1 MIFERPLLAGTD
13 VIGAARSRVTTWLR
27 LFLFA
32 TSIVAGP
39 FTYAYADDA
48 VDRLVRLVGR
58 DAGLCVEIPRL
69 DETVTAFE
77 SGEFFQRLQRSK
89 VYADWQ
95 SGSDYRRARGIVTVI
110 ENFTGKNFR
119 QFFRETF
126 GTAVVVA
133 VYPEPGQRMSAIM
146 LTETV
151 SREALDAVIDG
162 WNRAES
168 QQTVAIPFAG
178 RTYYKR
184 TCAAKPD
191 HDAMTLYYCKL
202 DRTLMLSDHEE
213 WVRRSLTLARET
225 GSHDSLL
232 DLPAYQQARQ
242 SLQPGSAARAY
253 VNPRGWDSV
262 LGFSPAPST
271 PGAARDE
278 HKPSGESVVSRA
290 IAAAWRRC
298 EWLAL
303 GLQVDRGVVVE
314 AVAHYSTNGLSPGS
328 RRFIDSMAGP
338 AEFLRY
344 VPFDA
349 MVVLAGRQAFGKLI
363 RHSLPIDT
371 KDRDSRAW
379 DSFRQVSRGLL
390 LGLDLFD
397 DVLPAFR
404 ENWGAYLAPRRDTP
418 PNELPIDGLIA
429 AQLPEVP
436 PTSEPTASA
445 GHKPPFRDAIDNG
458 LNTGFNFI
466 AAYFNMSATGKP
478 AVVRTE
484 SSHGLRIRWIDS
496 LGPYQPAFG
505 LTSGFLVFATSPHAV
520 RSFAAIEAEAAA
532 KTGITPRPPA
542 IDRLAKR
549 YFPTENEV
557 LFIDTAAV
565 RRFLREHGPQLVQH
579 CVRMRSLASQDAEK
593 SLREFLDVT
602 GLFDAVF
609 AAGRLGDGSARLVLG
624 GVVSAASTSSAR

>member
-1 MIFERPLLAGTD
+1 MRGNSAFGRHGNGVRERRILPA
-13 VIGAARSRVTTWLR
+13 AARSK
-27 LFLFA
+27 
-32 TSIVAGP
+32 I
-39 FTYAYADDA
+39 YADSA
-48 VDRLVRLVGR
+48 IRVGLP
-58 DAGLCVEIPRL
+58 A
-69 DETVTAFE
+69 
-77 SGEFFQRLQRSK
+77 
-89 VYADWQ
+89 W
-95 SGSDYRRARGIVTVI
+95 RGIVTVI

-133 VYPEPGQRMSAIM
+133 VYPEQGQRMSAIM

-242 SLQPGSAARAY
+242 SLQPGSAVRAY
-253 VNPRGWDSV
+253 VNPRGWDNV
-262 LGFSPAPST
+262 LGFSSESST
-271 PGAARDE
+271 PGAARSE
-278 HKPSGESVVSRA
+278 HKPQGESVVSRA

-314 AVAHYSTNGLSPGS
+314 AVAHYSTNGLSPSS
-328 RRFIDSMAGP
+328 RQFVDSMAGP
-338 AEFLRY
+338 ADFLRY
-344 VPFDA
+344 VPSDA

-429 AQLPEVP
+429 AQLPEAP
-436 PTSEPTASA
+436 PISEPTASA
-445 GHKPPFRDAIDNG
+445 GHRPPSFRDAIDNG

-484 SSHGLRIRWIDS
+484 SSRGLRIRWIDS

-520 RSFAAIEAEAAA
+520 RSFAAVEAQAAA
-532 KTGITPRPPA
+532 KTGITHRPPA

-557 LFIDTAAV
+557 LFIDTAAI

-579 CVRMRSLASQDAEK
+579 CVHMRSLASEDAEK

-609 AAGRLGDGSARLVLG
+609 AAGRSGDGSARLVLG
-624 GVVSAASTSSAR
+624 GVVGAASKSNAAD